1 MGCDC
6 QFRGQRSRSARGR
19 HRRAVGRHCASGL
32 VQKRSARVQLQGA
45 RWRHA
50 ARRHVGRGSD
60 PGNGERENQTASAR
74 PAGEGAG
81 RHRRDAASNHAA
93 ARKSAHQYLD
103 RLRLCIGTARSRPLR
118 DPRQLQLQADRNAA
132 GLRRILAAADCSQE
146 GWLCLRLSGVRASRT
161 ARPVAQLRT
170 GDEPNSDGPQL
181 MQPGGAYHRAIRLLS
196 GRKSM
201 RLVDYLDKGASL
213 GSDAP
218 CLTMD
223 GKDLSYDDVQRLS
236 YRIAR
241 GLANSGVTPGEK
253 VAILSGNDPIA
264 FACVFGISRAGAV
277 WCPINPRNEAAENQ
291 FILDAFDCSLL
302 LFHGGFAQ
310 MVDKLRPDLPKLR
323 KLVCLDTDMSFAP
336 SFERWLA
343 GVDGQPFQRDP
354 VDDLALIPGTGGT
367 TGKPKGVMLSG
378 RNIETMTALTLM
390 SYPFKGRPSYLA
402 LAPLTHA
409 AGVLCFPIMTLGGR
423 VVIMHHPDTGEF
435 LDLIARYR
443 ITHTFLPPTVIYM
456 LLDHPKLESA
466 DLSSLQCFWY
476 GAAPISV
483 SRLTEALQ
491 KIAPMAQLFGQTEAP
506 MMISMMPPGER
517 GEIVVRGSLV
527 MDGYY
532 KNAEATAEASVHGWH
547 HTGDIGY
554 LDADNFLY
562 IVDRAK
568 DMIITGGFNVYSVE
582 VENALQAH
590 ETIQDCAV
598 IGLPDDKWGERVV
611 AVVQPRA
618 GRTVDVVA
626 VSAFVKQRVG
636 SVKTP
641 KQIEVWDDLPRSK
654 VGKVLKSEI
663 RARMLANGKT

>member
-1 MGCDC
+1 
-6 QFRGQRSRSARGR
+6 
-19 HRRAVGRHCASGL
+19 
-32 VQKRSARVQLQGA
+32 
-45 RWRHA
+45 
-50 ARRHVGRGSD
+50 
-60 PGNGERENQTASAR
+60 
-74 PAGEGAG
+74 
-81 RHRRDAASNHAA
+81 
-93 ARKSAHQYLD
+93 
-103 RLRLCIGTARSRPLR
+103 
-118 DPRQLQLQADRNAA
+118 
-132 GLRRILAAADCSQE
+132 
-146 GWLCLRLSGVRASRT
+146 
-161 ARPVAQLRT
+161 
-170 GDEPNSDGPQL
+170 
-181 MQPGGAYHRAIRLLS
+181 
-196 GRKSM
+196 M

-213 GSDAP
+213 GADVP

-223 GKDLSYDDVQRLS
+223 GRDLSYGDVQRLS

-253 VAILSGNDPIA
+253 VGILSGNDPIA

-302 LFHGGFAQ
+302 LFHSGFAP
-310 MVDKLRPDLPKLR
+310 MVDKIRPHLPKLR

-336 SFERWLA
+336 SFEHWLA
-343 GVDGQPFQRDP
+343 DVDGQPFQRDP

-378 RNIETMTALTLM
+378 RNIETMSALTLM
-390 SYPFKGRPSYLA
+390 GYPFKGRPTYLA

-423 VVIMHHPDTGEF
+423 VVIMHHPDIGEF

-443 ITHTFLPPTVIYM
+443 VTHTFLPPTVIYM
-456 LLDHPKLESA
+456 LLDHPKLEST

-483 SRLTEALQ
+483 ARLTEALE
-491 KIAPMAQLFGQTEAP
+491 KIGPMAQLFGQTEAP
-506 MMISMMPPGER
+506 MMISMMPPEDHYNPDGSIATGRLSSAGRVGPLVRVGIMDGNGNLMPAGER

-554 LDADNFLY
+554 LDSDNFLY

-598 IGLPDDKWGERVV
+598 IGLPDEKWGERVV

-618 GRTVDVVA
+618 GRSVDVSA
-626 VSAFVKQRVG
+626 LSAFVKLRVG

-641 KQIEVWDDLPRSK
+641 KQIEVWEDLPRSK

-663 RARMLANGKT
+663 RARMLGNGKT